1 MTNRKQSVV
10 LNDQYS
16 PWVDIRARVLE
27 GSSLGPLLFLIYI
40 NDLPNGLK
48 NECKL
53 FADDTSLFSIAHD
66 VNTCASDIN
75 NDLKLISDWAFQ
87 WKMSFNPDPS
97 KQAQEVIFSRKKIS
111 CSTRCVF
118 Q

>member
-10 LNDQYS
+10 LNGQYS

-48 NECKL
+48 KECKL

-75 NDLKLISDWAFQ
+75 NDLK
-87 WKMSFNPDPS
+87 FNPDPS